1 MKYGGY
7 TGISVSI
14 CMFVDDFLS
23 VHPEL
28 MKIQLYFDLP
38 ILEELCLFSYT
49 QWESVSNRSVSV
61 IVIFVVVNFFTL
73 STSLNPLHG
82 FASTFMW
89 IFCI

>member
-38 ILEELCLFSYT
+38 ILEEWGA
-49 QWESVSNRSVSV
+49 QVSHNSSK
-61 IVIFVVVNFFTL
+61 
-73 STSLNPLHG
+73 
-82 FASTFMW
+82 
-89 IFCI
+89 